1 MNKFLLSVIIPT
13 YKRNQ
18 KLKKIKSLNQNSL
31 MQAFLLTQLIKI
43 YYELQ
48 KCFYNSNFSTDVF
61 MWRKP
66 KKSKF
71 F

>member
-1 MNKFLLSVIIPT
+1 
-13 YKRNQ
+13 
-18 KLKKIKSLNQNSL
+18 